1 MKFPNLMPMFMSGLH
16 ILRDRANKLLYVS
29 QSLYIWRILRRFGY
43 ENCTPISI
51 STNPN
56 IHLGEDLQ
64 LSGTKDFDHNVLYAE
79 AVGTL

>member
-1 MKFPNLMPMFMSGLH
+1 MFMSGLH

-29 QSLYIWRILRRFGY
+29 QSLYICLRRFGY

-64 LSGTKDFDHNVLYAE
+64 LTGTKDFDHNVLYAE
-79 AVGTL
+79 AVGIL